1 MIRRGLFG
9 AAALSLLAAVSSS
22 GAERDV
28 DGART
33 VAAVDQAAPAA
44 ASGAEGIRAVDFGD
58 VAQPGSACSDGLRY
72 APPTAI
78 DVAGGVSQVLDLA
91 QLTQLTV
98 DPEVT
103 YGDLDGDGADEAV
116 VHVTCAYGANG
127 SIDSLHVWG
136 LDGDRLVHVA
146 GLDEPGASSSGGLPP
161 AVEGVSASDEGVTVT
176 WSHYADGDANCC
188 PSEQA
193 RLTYTLDGDR
203 LEPAGDPV
211 ISAVRP

>member
-1 MIRRGLFG
+1 MIRRALFG
-9 AAALSLLAAVSSS
+9 VAALTLLAAVSSS
-22 GAERDV
+22 GPERV
-28 DGART
+28 DEART
-33 VAAVDQAAPAA
+33 VAAVEQAAPAA

-58 VAQPGSACSDGLRY
+58 VAQPGSACSDGLRF
-72 APPTAI
+72 AAPTAI

-98 DPEVT
+98 DPEVS

-127 SIDSLHVWG
+127 SIDSLHVWDV
-136 LDGDRLVHVA
+136 DGDRLVHVA
-146 GLDEPGASSSGGLPP
+146 GLDEPGASTSGGLPP

-188 PSEQA
+188 PSQQA
-193 RLTYTLDGDR
+193 RLTYELDGNR
-203 LEPAGDPV
+203 LVAVGDPV
-211 ISAVRP
+211 VSPARP